1 MKLGVLGLAS
11 LLLLTGCGS
20 SPSAED
26 QIKVIEYENCLKM
39 FIERSNV
46 LIQSRTSSPISPF
59 GTNSNYQYNF
69 QDFESVLENCAS
81 YRP

>member
-1 MKLGVLGLAS
+1 MKLGVLGLAG

-26 QIKVIEYENCLKM
+26 QIKVIEYENCLKL

-46 LIQSRTSSPISPF
+46 LISS
-59 GTNSNYQYNF
+59 NSNRPNILGSSSNYAYNF
-69 QDFESVLENCAS
+69 QDFENVLEDCAQ